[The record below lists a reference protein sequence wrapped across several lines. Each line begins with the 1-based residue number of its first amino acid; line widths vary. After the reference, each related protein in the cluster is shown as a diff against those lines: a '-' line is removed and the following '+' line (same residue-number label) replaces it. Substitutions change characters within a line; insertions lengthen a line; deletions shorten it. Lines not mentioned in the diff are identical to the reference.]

1 MAAKVV
7 DVGIVLGSASDW
19 PLVSPAAVLLKEWGI
34 AFEVVVASAHRA
46 PKRVQ
51 AYARDAAARG
61 IKVIIAVAGMA
72 AHLAGVLAAETTLPV
87 IGVPMP
93 GSHLNGLDSLL
104 STVQMPAGVPVAT
117 MAVGAAGAKNA
128 AIFAAQILA
137 LGDPRLQERLKRHKE
152 ELEARWPSRRTRS
165 RPSIA
170 VATEVAF
177 LQYPGAFF
185 MENGSWMPAFTPFRN
200 GA

>member
-19 PLVSPAAVLLKEWGI
+19 PQVEPAALLLQDWGI

-51 AYARDAAARG
+51 AYAREAAARG

-117 MAVGAAGAKNA
+117 MAIGTAGAQNA

-137 LGDPRLQERLKRHKE
+137 LGDPRLKERLRRHKE
-152 ELEARWPSRRTRS
+152 ELEKKVAQQADKIPAQYRRG
-165 RPSIA
+165 
-170 VATEVAF
+170 E
-177 LQYPGAFF
+177 
-185 MENGSWMPAFTPFRN
+185 
-200 GA
+200 

>member
-19 PLVSPAAVLLKEWGI
+19 PLVSPAAVLLQEWGI

-46 PKRVQ
+46 PKQAQ
-51 AYARDAAARG
+51 AYGRDAAARG

-104 STVQMPAGVPVAT
+104 STVQMPGGVPVAT
-117 MAVGAAGAKNA
+117 MAVGAAGAQNA

-137 LGDPRLQERLKRHKE
+137 LGDPRLKERLQRHKE
-152 ELEARWPSRRTRS
+152 ELAENVAQQADQIPAGYRR
-165 RPSIA
+165 
-170 VATEVAF
+170 
-177 LQYPGAFF
+177 GD
-185 MENGSWMPAFTPFRN
+185 
-200 GA
+200 